1 MPSYTHY
8 YQSLI
13 PHMPVPPV
21 SIHLHKNSPSVLTS
35 LSGSQQ
41 QAESGSLRARSWC
54 WTLSG
59 RNHFLANSLTQREL
73 LIGLTTCLFQQQS
86 PPSPGVRSYIGSIK
100 TCTSQQAMH
109 IPSSAW
115 PPQPTGKTN
124 TGFPNRI
131 SNGAR
136 SHSVGSWERV
146 TNNPRRE

>member
-59 RNHFLANSLTQREL
+59 RNHFLANSLTRREL

-109 IPSSAW
+109 SPALRGHHS
-115 PPQPTGKTN
+115 QPEKQIRASQTGLAMAQGLIVLVLGN
-124 TGFPNRI
+124 
-131 SNGAR
+131 
-136 SHSVGSWERV
+136 V
-146 TNNPRRE
+146 